1 MKAVGGQI
9 QRFSQML
16 QTLESCVYPLLGL
29 APILLIGSH
38 NEVSAH

>member
-1 MKAVGGQI
+1 MGGQI
-9 QRFSQML
+9 QGFTNALDHRAQCFS
-16 QTLESCVYPLLGL
+16 SVFLLL